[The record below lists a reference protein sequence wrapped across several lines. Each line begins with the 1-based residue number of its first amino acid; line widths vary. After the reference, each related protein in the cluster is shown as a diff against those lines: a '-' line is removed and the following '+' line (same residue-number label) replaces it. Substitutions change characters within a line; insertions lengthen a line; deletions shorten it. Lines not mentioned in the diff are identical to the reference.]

1 MPEMPQ
7 GGTVGRTKGRVHA
20 VFHKRLE
27 DLRLQAKQAHNA
39 IQGKHQR
46 IWQIPS
52 DYSGNLLDI
61 AKLHTPSFER
71 EPINANYETATASP
85 QSAGT
90 NGDVIALKLQIDY
103 NACEERAFRARHTS
117 LCRAMCLGHG
127 RRIGQGH
134 GNVWDNKDGIE
145 GVVSAYISAGGVP
158 SGGVSGGVS
167 SGVSSGS

>member
-7 GGTVGRTKGRVHA
+7 GGPTGSTKARIHA

-27 DLRLQAKQAHNA
+27 DLKLQAKKAHNA
-39 IQGKHQR
+39 LQGKHQR
-46 IWQIPS
+46 IWQIPG
-52 DYSGNLLDI
+52 DYNGNLLEI
-61 AKLHTPSFER
+61 PNLHKPAFER

-134 GNVWDNKDGIE
+134 GNVWDNKNGIE
-145 GVVSAYISAGGVP
+145 GVVSAYISAGGV
-158 SGGVSGGVS
+158 
-167 SGVSSGS
+167 SSGS